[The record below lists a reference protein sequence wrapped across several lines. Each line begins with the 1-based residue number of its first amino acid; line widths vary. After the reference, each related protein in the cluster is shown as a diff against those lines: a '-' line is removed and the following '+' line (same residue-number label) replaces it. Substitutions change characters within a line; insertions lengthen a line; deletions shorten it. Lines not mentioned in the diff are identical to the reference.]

1 MVSIRYHFFID
12 KFILL
17 FQHVVV
23 RASAMLRLYTA
34 LRGIAGLKLSE
45 DEVACLLEMI
55 TCKPPVTSAGVKFAS
70 LGLSVLIA
78 CNSLIGSPE
87 NEKVNV
93 LKNKVHS

>member
-1 MVSIRYHFFID
+1 
-12 KFILL
+12 
-17 FQHVVV
+17 
-23 RASAMLRLYTA
+23 MLRLYTA

-87 NEKVNV
+87 NEKVNI
-93 LKNKVHS
+93 LKNKVHSVHCVLLIFKLTSADINQIVSSENI